1 VSTGPRVL
9 IVGAGHGGAQ
19 VAIALRRQKFPGT
32 ITILGDEPHLPYE
45 RPALSKEYLSGIKP
59 WERMLLLPE
68 RGWRE
73 REVSLLPNRR
83 VVSVD
88 PAAHTVSTAS
98 GEHYT
103 YDALVWATGGTP
115 RRLTC
120 EGHDAA
126 RVCAVRNRGDVDTL
140 LQYLPDVKR
149 VVVIGGGYIGLE
161 AAAVLIKQG
170 KEVTV
175 LEALDRVLARV
186 AGEPLSQF
194 YEAEHR
200 AQGVNVVLGAVV
212 DRVIVER
219 GRAIGIRLKNGSE
232 FRAQV
237 VIVGI
242 GIAPAVEPLLAAGA
256 QGGNGVRVD
265 ELCRTSLPAVYAI
278 GDCAE
283 HRNSF
288 AGGDW
293 VRLECVQNAHDQ
305 AAVVAGTIMGRGVRY
320 ESVPWFWSNQYDLR
334 LQTIGL
340 ARGHD
345 DIIVRGN
352 PSSREFS
359 LIYLRDSTVIALDC
373 VNSPRDFVQGKALI
387 SGAVRP
393 DRAAAE
399 NTNMP
404 LKALLPPRVHP
415 DPSLETTSSH

>member
-1 VSTGPRVL
+1 
-9 IVGAGHGGAQ
+9 
-19 VAIALRRQKFPGT
+19 
-32 ITILGDEPHLPYE
+32 
-45 RPALSKEYLSGIKP
+45 
-59 WERMLLLPE
+59 
-68 RGWRE
+68 
-73 REVSLLPNRR
+73 
-83 VVSVD
+83 
-88 PAAHTVSTAS
+88 
-98 GEHYT
+98 
-103 YDALVWATGGTP
+103 
-115 RRLTC
+115 
-120 EGHDAA
+120 
-126 RVCAVRNRGDVDTL
+126 VDTL

-161 AAAVLIKQG
+161 AAAVLIKQD